1 MTRLVAPLKKGA
13 GHLLSAAAVFLLVFL
28 GSQALYRIFW
38 VIGHPEEVAEGPP
51 GVLMAALVRLVLT
64 AIASATL
71 LSLGRRLADPGRL
84 DRRVRELA
92 VEIARGAEDR
102 AAEPII
108 LDRVSSLYGAL
119 PLADLVLIHDAL
131 DRQRH
136 PARHMAVVDAIR
148 QRVAQGRIR
157 LPFPQDGG

>member
-1 MTRLVAPLKKGA
+1 MTRSVAPLKKGA

-92 VEIARGAEDR
+92 VEIAGGAEGGES
-102 AAEPII
+102 EPVIF
-108 LDRVSSLYGAL
+108 DEVSSLYGSL
-119 PLADLVLIHDAL
+119 PLADLVLIHSAL
-131 DRQRH
+131 DRRTHPSRH
-136 PARHMAVVDAIR
+136 LALVDAIR
-148 QRVAQGRIR
+148 QRVAQDRIC